1 MEEPMRYTLYLAAG
15 FTVALLMIGGVNC
28 AGDKYGDVPD
38 DEVVARVGD
47 RVLTADHLDEM
58 DRLQRLRKAP
68 TYLTKE
74 ELMDDWVRSEVIY
87 QEALKRD
94 LHKEPD
100 IEKALIAAEKSILIQ
115 MFWQKYIYDVNPEP
129 DDEGALEY
137 YEKVKDRDYKAA
149 TEMYWLLELAV
160 ADPEAVEEVNSEL
173 AEGKGFES
181 IVRAHSIMPNKARGG
196 NMGYVKLTNI
206 PPKARE
212 AIESVAVGDT
222 VGPLVMGKFIYY
234 YKVEDRIGPGEY
246 LKPESLDI
254 AYLRDKAKVG
264 NWAEEAGRLG
274 EELYAEADIEAHP
287 ENIRTV
293 AIEMIEGAESPIG
306 GEKE

>member
-1 MEEPMRYTLYLAAG
+1 MKNTLYLAAG
-15 FTVALLMIGGVNC
+15 FTVALLIIGGGINC
-28 AGDKYGDVPD
+28 AGDKYGGVPED
-38 DEVVARVGD
+38 DVVARVGD
-47 RVLTADHLDEM
+47 RVLTADDLDEM

-87 QEALKRD
+87 KEALKRS

-137 YEKVKDRDYKAA
+137 YEKVKDRDYRAE
-149 TEMYWLLELAV
+149 TEMYWLLELVV
-160 ADPEAVEEVNSEL
+160 ADPEAVEEVKNEF
-173 AEGKGFES
+173 AEGKDFES
-181 IVRAHSIMPNKARGG
+181 VVRAHSILPNKVRGG
-196 NMGYVKLTNI
+196 NMGYVKLSTI

-212 AIESVAVGDT
+212 AIESVTVGDT
-222 VGPLVMGKFIYY
+222 VGPLDMGQYTYF
-234 YKVEDRIGPGEY
+234 YKIEDHIGPGEY
-246 LKPESLDI
+246 LKPESLDM

-264 NWAEEAGRLG
+264 KWAEEAGRLG
-274 EELYAEADIEAHP
+274 EGLYAEADIEAHP
-287 ENIRTV
+287 ENIHTTT
-293 AIEMIEGAESPIG
+293 IEMVEDAESPISK
-306 GEKE
+306 EKE